1 MKCNDLYAGETPA
14 LQFFTLRGM
23 KSLAITSELPH
34 TSKSVTG
41 ETPVPRWLRGMAVP
55 AMRKLDRSLP
65 AAQGP
70 AQANHLAWQVLSRL
84 ECFAE

>member
-1 MKCNDLYAGETPA
+1 MQRLVCRRDADPTI
-14 LQFFTLRGM
+14 F
-23 KSLAITSELPH
+23 LPPQ
-34 TSKSVTG
+34 SVTG

>member
-1 MKCNDLYAGETPA
+1 MQRLICRRDADPTI
-14 LQFFTLRGM
+14 F
-23 KSLAITSELPH
+23 LPPE
-34 TSKSVTG
+34 SVTG

-84 ECFAE
+84 ECFVE